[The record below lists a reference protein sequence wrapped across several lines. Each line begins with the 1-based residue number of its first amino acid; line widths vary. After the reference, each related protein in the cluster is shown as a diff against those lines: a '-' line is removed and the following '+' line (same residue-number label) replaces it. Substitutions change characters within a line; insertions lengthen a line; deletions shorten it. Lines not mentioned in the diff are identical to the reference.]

1 MTHNDPSGHGHNGH
15 AVKPRRI
22 LLVEDDDE
30 LREALTDALSDKGH
44 DVTAV
49 GDGRDAIAQMKVSL
63 PELIVLDLMMPVLD
77 GWQFRVEQK
86 RDPKLAETPVVA
98 ISASRSP
105 VAAAIDADLYLQ
117 KPFDAN
123 TLLRAIDDLLAARER
138 RQEPAKQAQAER
150 MAALGTLAAGMAHEI
165 NNPMTYVLLNLTHVL
180 RVLPTL
186 SNELNGRK
194 VEQLETLVKGALD
207 GVERIRSVTSGIRAF
222 SRSDDVVLTQLDVRS
237 VLDAAI
243 KMVAH
248 EMRHRAR
255 LVRTYLPVPLVRAN
269 EGRLGQVF
277 LNLLTNAV
285 QAIPEGHAEAHQ
297 IDVRT
302 SVDDQGRIVVEVADS
317 GQGVPES
324 LLSRIFEPFFS
335 TKPTGQ
341 GTGLGLSISL
351 GIVASLGGE
360 ITVTSHP
367 GRGSTFRV
375 CLPPA
380 SAAQG
385 AVG

>member
-1 MTHNDPSGHGHNGH
+1 MNNDV
-15 AVKPRRI
+15 AAKPRRI

-30 LREALTDALSDKGH
+30 LREALTDALADKGH

-180 RVLPTL
+180 RVLPSL
-186 SNELNGRK
+186 STELNART
-194 VEQLETLVKGALD
+194 VDQLETLVKGALD

-222 SRSDDVVLTQLDVRS
+222 SRSDDVVMTQIDVRS

-255 LVRTYLPVPLVRAN
+255 LVRTYLPVPLVKAN

-285 QAIPEGHAEAHQ
+285 QAIPEGQAESHQ

-302 SVDDQGRIVVEVADS
+302 SVDAQGRVVVEVADS

-351 GIVASLGGE
+351 GIVTAIGGE
-360 ITVTSHP
+360 ITVASHP

-375 CLPPA
+375 LLP
-380 SAAQG
+380 AATTGEVQVKG
-385 AVG
+385 AVS